1 MVTAM
6 MAENAIAQEIDKG
19 DFKNYYEK
27 EKAMMAENATAQKID
42 KGDFKDYYEKY
53 LAPSSIF
60 AMEYIPIGNIRTD
73 PVVTQ
78 VCLSDHVHTFY
89 GENGEYLNVLA

>member
-1 MVTAM
+1 MTGLIGAVLLDFTIYIMMYRLSVAMVTAI
-6 MAENAIAQEIDKG
+6 MAEKNAAAQE
-19 DFKNYYEK
+19 
-27 EKAMMAENATAQKID
+27 ID